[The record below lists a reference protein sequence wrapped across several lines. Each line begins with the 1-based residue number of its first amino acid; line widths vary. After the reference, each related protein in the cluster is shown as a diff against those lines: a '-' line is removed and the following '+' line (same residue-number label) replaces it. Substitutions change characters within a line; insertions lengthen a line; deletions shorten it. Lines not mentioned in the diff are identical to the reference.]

1 VSLTETSTPA
11 RPRGGGRSLVT
22 EVLTA
27 QLAMTALV
35 GIMAFGGLVW
45 TSGSVIRNN
54 LSQWAVQWAAEL
66 DELGAPF
73 YLRNRDD
80 AILGIERFV
89 AKFPEIERVSWYRP
103 DGMALMSLD
112 KSGVLPAGA
121 TPLDGSLIADLA
133 GKVGASP
140 PYLLTEDVEAG
151 RRFRLTGPIWTESL
165 TGDGLFEFDR
175 AGAETSVEL
184 LGFVSVEL
192 DFSAYQLAFLSRLAL
207 AGAVLLLLLAASW
220 WGGRSFLKRALAPLS
235 ELQAPLKQ
243 LAAGNMDVVL
253 PRSGH
258 RELQAIVTVLG
269 DTVHSLRKRERHLRH
284 LADHDPLTGLFNRHR
299 FIAELEAE
307 IECCGARQRNSALF
321 FIDLDQ
327 FKYVNDT
334 CGHSAGDQLL
344 RSAARQIRQAVRS
357 DDVVARFGGDE
368 FVVLLKN
375 LTRWEAKIIA
385 AQVLDLMRSVS
396 HTEQDHVF
404 NLQCSI
410 GIAAIGCNR
419 ASTKELIARADIACR
434 TAKMHGRNRA
444 ELYSVASKQSEQM
457 ESDVRWMRSI
467 RDAFGADSF
476 VLHYQPLLH
485 IPSGEISNY
494 EALLRLET
502 ESGLVGPQIFLPA
515 AVRFG
520 LMADIDLWVLERA
533 VRALAEFGT
542 AEPALRLSI
551 NISSF
556 AFEQDG
562 LAARMRALLREHS
575 VAGDRIVLEIT
586 EQLAVRFATKT
597 DRQIAMLRELGC
609 RLAIDDFGTGYS
621 SFSHLKRLPVD
632 YLKID
637 GSFIRKLAR
646 NSVDQTVVRMIGEV
660 AKAAGMKTVGEYVQ
674 NAATLKLLAEY
685 GIDYAQGFHIGRP
698 MAQPEHAG
706 LAQSSG
712 LNARPA

>member
-1 VSLTETSTPA
+1 MNPTETSTPA
-11 RPRGGGRSLVT
+11 RSRGGGRSLVT

-35 GIMAFGGLVW
+35 GIIALGGLAW

-54 LSQWAVQWAAEL
+54 LTHWAAQWAAEL

-80 AILGIERFV
+80 AILSIERFV

-112 KSGVLPAGA
+112 KSGVLPAGD
-121 TPLDGSLIADLA
+121 TPLDGAIVADLA
-133 GKVGASP
+133 VKAGASP

-184 LGFVSVEL
+184 LGFVSMEL
-192 DFSAYQLAFLSRLAL
+192 DFSAYHVAFLSRLAL
-207 AGAVLLLLLAASW
+207 ASAALLLLLAASW
-220 WGGRSFLKRALAPLS
+220 WGSRSFLKRALAPLS

-243 LAAGNMDVVL
+243 LAAGDMDVVL
-253 PRSGH
+253 PRSAH
-258 RELQAIVTVLG
+258 RELRAIVTVLG
-269 DTVHSLRKRERHLRH
+269 DTVHSLQKRERHLRH

-299 FIAELEAE
+299 FITELEAE
-307 IECCGARQRNSALF
+307 IERCGARQRNSALF

-344 RSAARQIRQAVRS
+344 RSAARQIRFAVRGE
-357 DDVVARFGGDE
+357 DVVARFGGDE
-368 FVVLLKN
+368 FVVLLKD
-375 LTRWEAKIIA
+375 LTRWEAKIVA

-404 NLQCSI
+404 HLQCSI

-419 ASTKELIARADIACR
+419 SSAKELIARADIACQ

-457 ESDVRWMRSI
+457 ENDVRWMRSI
-467 RDAFGADSF
+467 RAALSADCF

-485 IPSGEISNY
+485 IPSGEVSNY

-502 ESGLVGPQIFLPA
+502 ESGLVGPQTFLPA

-533 VRALAEFGT
+533 VRALAEFG
-542 AEPALRLSI
+542 AAKPGLRLSI
-551 NISSF
+551 NLSSF

-646 NSVDQTVVRMIGEV
+646 NAVDQSMVRMIGEV
-660 AKAAGMKTVGEYVQ
+660 ARAAGMETVAEYVQ

-698 MAQPEHAG
+698 AARPEHAG
-706 LAQSSG
+706 LAEWSS
-712 LNARPA
+712 LNSRPA